1 MRRSTRIKKDDL
13 SVTEQMGENVRKKK
27 ATDTSCMRKKRVLPV
42 GRSAKDAAD
51 GEYIGEKERVSG
63 WPDCASGCG
72 RRGICLRENGAATV
86 KGERN
91 GSAAAEDK
99 NGNI

>member
-1 MRRSTRIKKDDL
+1 M
-13 SVTEQMGENVRKKK
+13 
-27 ATDTSCMRKKRVLPV
+27 LPV
-42 GRSAKDAAD
+42 GRSARDAAD
-51 GEYIGEKERVSG
+51 GESVG
-63 WPDCASGCG
+63 
-72 RRGICLRENGAATV
+72 ENGAVTV